1 MPARFIITARLVRR
15 RREHKSNKELEQPH
29 SEIVGNRKIKRLA
42 NLKQLNTMR
51 AARLERA
58 EESRSEELQFEL
70 QMKSNEVKRTS
81 NQFRMS
87 PEWALNGLRMSKEN
101 SES

>member
-51 AARLERA
+51 AARARLERT

-70 QMKSNEVKRTS
+70 QMESNEVKRTS

-87 PEWALNGLRMSKEN
+87 SEWALNGLRMNFE
-101 SES
+101 